1 MAGVPEDPV
10 DGGDGGDGGGVA
22 DAVGQQLLADLPGEH
37 RGVLRLQPDDALH
50 HARRRHLLALE
61 QRLRFLYILLL
72 PFYAFYSKIAFRCF
86 NIQFTLLLFGRL
98 SSFDSHYSVL
108 GNLSHVFLIIF
119 PNKYI
124 LCPIA

>member
-72 PFYAFYSKIAFRCF
+72 PFYAFRCF

-108 GNLSHVFLIIF
+108 GKPKPCFFDNFS
-119 PNKYI
+119 K
-124 LCPIA
+124 

>member
-1 MAGVPEDPV
+1 MTGVTEDPV

-72 PFYAFYSKIAFRCF
+72 PFYAFYSKIAFRSM
-86 NIQFTLLLFGRL
+86 L
-98 SSFDSHYSVL
+98 
-108 GNLSHVFLIIF
+108 
-119 PNKYI
+119 
-124 LCPIA
+124 